1 MSNLPTIKP
10 EEAGFS
16 VERLERINAVLRD
29 HVDRGRISGAVTLL
43 SRFGK
48 VAHFSAVGVRDPET
62 GEDLQ
67 TDALFRCYS
76 MTKPIVSTM
85 IMMLVERGQLLI
97 SDPVAKYIPAFAQ
110 TKVAE
115 RRDGGIVLVDQAR
128 PMTVQDLLR
137 HTSGLSYEFL
147 AMPELQKMYIDAKVF
162 RRNWTNMEHAEA
174 LAQLPL
180 NSQPGTQWDYGRS
193 TDILGAIVEVVTG
206 ATLGDA
212 LREHIFDPLEMNDT
226 GFHVEESALHRLAQ
240 PLPKDPD
247 TGEAVKL
254 LDVTKPFPFE
264 SGGGGLVSSAAD
276 YARFIQMIQNGGV
289 LGATRLLSRK
299 TVSFMASDHLEPG
312 TNVGSDL
319 LPPGHGFGLGFA
331 VRTHDGIAPSPGSAG
346 QFFWSGIAGTTF
358 WIDPEEEFFALLMI
372 QVPPNQREEYRHL
385 FRNLAYGAFGD

>member
-1 MSNLPTIKP
+1 MSNLPTIRP

-29 HVDRGRISGAVTLL
+29 HVDRGRLAGAVTML

-48 VAHFSAVGVRDPET
+48 VAHFSAVGMRDPAT
-62 GEDLQ
+62 GENLQ

-97 SDPVAKYIPAFAQ
+97 SDPVAKYIPAFAN
-110 TKVAE
+110 TKVAVK
-115 RRDGGIVLVDQAR
+115 RDGVLTLEDQAR

-147 AMPELQKMYIDAKVF
+147 AMPELQQMYMDARIF
-162 RRNWTNMEHAEA
+162 RRNWTSMEHAEA

-193 TDILGAIVEVVTG
+193 TDILGTIVEVVTG
-206 ATLGDA
+206 SSLGDA
-212 LREHIFDPLEMNDT
+212 LREHIFDPLGMDDT
-226 GFHVEESALHRLAQ
+226 GFYVPEGSLHRLAE
-240 PLPKDPD
+240 PLPQDPD

-254 LDVTKPFPFE
+254 LDVTKPVQFE
-264 SGGGGLVSSAAD
+264 SGGGGLVSSAMD

-289 LGATRLLSRK
+289 LGSTRLLSRK
-299 TVSFMASDHLEPG
+299 TVSFMASNHLPEG
-312 TNVGSDL
+312 TPVGSDL

-331 VRTHDGIAPSPGSAG
+331 VRTHDGLAPSPGGAG

>member
-1 MSNLPTIKP
+1 MSNLPTIRP
-10 EEAGFS
+10 DEAGFS

-29 HVDRGRISGAVTLL
+29 HVDRGRLAGAVTLL

-48 VAHFSAVGVRDPET
+48 VAHFSAVGMRDPAT
-62 GEDLQ
+62 GEALR

-76 MTKPIVSTM
+76 MTKPVVSTM
-85 IMMLVERGQLLI
+85 IMMLVEQGRLLI
-97 SDPVAKYIPAFAQ
+97 TDPVAKYIPAFAA
-110 TKVAE
+110 TKVAVK
-115 RRDGGIVLVDQAR
+115 RDGVLTLEDQAR

-147 AMPELQKMYIDAKVF
+147 AMPELQQMYMDARIF
-162 RRNWTNMEHAEA
+162 RRSWTSMEHAEA

-180 NSQPGTQWDYGRS
+180 NSQPGTRWDYGRS
-193 TDILGAIVEVVTG
+193 TDVLGTIVEIITG
-206 ATLGDA
+206 SSLGDA
-212 LREHIFDPLEMNDT
+212 LREHIFDPLGMDDT
-226 GFHVEESALHRLAQ
+226 GFYVPEGSLHRLAE
-240 PLPKDPD
+240 PMPRDPD

-264 SGGGGLVSSAAD
+264 SGGGGLVSSAMD

-289 LGATRLLSRK
+289 LGSTRLLSRK
-299 TVSFMASDHLEPG
+299 TVSLMAADHLPEG
-312 TNVGSDL
+312 ASIGSDL

-331 VRTHDGIAPSPGSAG
+331 VRTHDGLAPSPGGAG

>member
-1 MSNLPTIKP
+1 MRNLPTIRP

-16 VERLERINAVLRD
+16 IDRLARINAVFRD
-29 HVDRGRISGAVTLL
+29 HVERGRISGAVTML

-48 VAHFSAVGVRDPET
+48 VAYFDAVGVRDPAIGDPLT
-62 GEDLQ
+62 

-85 IMMLVERGQLLI
+85 IMMLVERGLLLI
-97 SDPVAKYIPAFAQ
+97 SDPVSKFIPAFAE
-110 TKVAE
+110 TKVAVV
-115 RRDGGIVLVDQAR
+115 RDGVMTREEQLR

-147 AMPELQKMYIDAKVF
+147 AGPELQKLYMDARIF
-162 RRNWTNMEHAEA
+162 RRSWTGLEHAEA

-193 TDILGAIVEVVTG
+193 TDVLGAIVEIITG
-206 ATLGDA
+206 STLGDA
-212 LREHIFDPLEMNDT
+212 LREHIFDPLGMTDT
-226 GFHVEESALHRLAQ
+226 GFHVPEGAMGRLAE
-240 PLPKDPD
+240 PLPVDPD

-254 LDVTKPFPFE
+254 LDVSKPFPFE
-264 SGGGGLVSSAAD
+264 SGGGGLVSTAMD

-289 LGATRLLSRK
+289 LGSTRLLSRK
-299 TVSFMASDHLEPG
+299 TVGFMTCDHLEPG
-312 TNVGSDL
+312 TRVGSDL

-331 VRTHDGIAPSPGSAG
+331 VRTHDGLAPSPGGAG

-372 QVPPNQREEYRHL
+372 QVPPGQREEYRHL